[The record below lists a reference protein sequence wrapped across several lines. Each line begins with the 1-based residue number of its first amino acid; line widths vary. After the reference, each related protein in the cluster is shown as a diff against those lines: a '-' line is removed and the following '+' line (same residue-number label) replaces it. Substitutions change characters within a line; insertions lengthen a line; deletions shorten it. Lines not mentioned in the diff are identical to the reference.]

1 MSIPKGSWLVSTSL
15 LLVALLCSFVG
26 TSGQGVK
33 WVPIVERR
41 SETTN
46 EIEAAFQKTWHTDQ
60 ITSEKVARIGKML
73 NNSLDTQKQEIK
85 EGRQKLNELQQ
96 ASSTASRLLPF
107 TLLLVPFVVYNQ
119 R

>member
-1 MSIPKGSWLVSTSL
+1 MSSLKGSWLVNTSI
-15 LLVALLCSFVG
+15 LLVVLLSSFVG
-26 TSGQGVK
+26 TSGQDVK

-85 EGRQKLNELQQ
+85 EGRQKLDELQQ
-96 ASSTASRLLPF
+96 ATSTASRLLPF
-107 TLLLVPFVVYNQ
+107 TFLLVSFAVYNQ